1 MELSREQVEKVKS
14 WVDEGAGIGEVQGRI
29 SSEFGVSMTYME
41 VRFLLDD
48 IDAQIRDRPE
58 KTSGELPMAPEAG
71 LSSERSASS
80 ASSASSVSGASSAPE
95 RAVSGFP
102 IGGGGFADDEGLAED
117 SAENFGGEPE
127 RNPADSAARLPSEGS
142 AQDASGGSDSGGE
155 NGESPASAVKVSMD
169 GAPRPGSLASGSAV
183 FSDGAQVDW
192 VVDMNGQV
200 GFIAPVAG
208 YSPPQAD
215 IPEFQSQLQKLLGV
229 PDDSAVD
236 DSKIEVT
243 VSPVQ
248 RPDALAFGSVTFSDG
263 TKAEWRIDRVG
274 QLVLIPSQEDKK
286 PPQDEI
292 PAFQRKLSSMLRK
305 MY

>member
-71 LSSERSASS
+71 LSSERS

>member
-1 MELSREQVEKVKS
+1 MELSRQQIEKVKS

-58 KTSGELPMAPEAG
+58 KTSGGLSAASDAG
-71 LSSERSASS
+71 LSAAPSESSGSSESFASGQ
-80 ASSASSVSGASSAPE
+80 ADFVS
-95 RAVSGFP
+95 P
-102 IGGGGFADDEGLAED
+102 IGGDGVAED
-117 SAENFGGEPE
+117 GGIAENLAK
-127 RNPADSAARLPSEGS
+127 NPAGDPSENSADSAARSPGEGG
-142 AQDASGGSDSGGE
+142 AQNAPDGSNLGGGDGESSASG
-155 NGESPASAVKVSMD
+155 VRVSMD
-169 GAPRPGSLASGSAV
+169 GSPRPGSLASGSAV

-192 VVDMNGQV
+192 VVDMNGQL

-208 YSPPQAD
+208 YSPPQED
-215 IPEFQSQLQKLLGV
+215 IPQFQSQLQKLLGV
-229 PDDSAVD
+229 PDGSDVD

-248 RPDALAFGSVTFSDG
+248 RPDSLAFGSVTFSDG